1 MVGENSDLTKTE
13 EIFLPFSKENLEGE
27 LGKDF
32 LDVLRMVAPGTSLRV
47 SLDDFLNAK
56 MGALIAFDN
65 GKIESIVEGG
75 FRVNTK
81 FSAQKLVELAK
92 MDGAIILSRDGKEIL
107 FANTLLFPDISI
119 HTKETG
125 TRHKAAERTAK
136 QAGTLV
142 VAVSERK
149 NKISLYYGDASYQL
163 ERSSEILRRASETL
177 QILEKQRDVYEEF
190 LGDLNSLELRRHST
204 INVVCMVL
212 QRIEIMKRISEVVE
226 RYLIE
231 LGKEGMIVKMRLK
244 ELMSGLQ
251 KEEELILKDYFG
263 SNHSSSLEIL
273 EKMDFDFLLEPMNI
287 SRLLFEE
294 LHDKTISPKGVR
306 LLGKTNLL
314 ERYVDLLVGNF
325 ETLSEILIASNE
337 EILEVLE
344 SEAMLAFF
352 REEIYNLKEKINLGK
367 GI

>member
-1 MVGENSDLTKTE
+1 MVNKINEINKNE
-13 EIFLPFSKENLEGE
+13 EMFLPFSKENLEGE

-47 SLDDFLNAK
+47 ALDDFLNAK

-65 GKIESIVEGG
+65 GNLGPILEGG

-81 FSAQKLVELAK
+81 FTAQKLVELAK
-92 MDGAIILSRDGKEIL
+92 MDGAIILSKDGKEIIN
-107 FANTLLFPDISI
+107 ANTLLFPDISI

-125 TRHKAAERTAK
+125 TRHKAAERTSK
-136 QAGTLV
+136 QANTLV
-142 VAVSERK
+142 IAVSERK
-149 NKISLYYGDASYQL
+149 NKISLYYGDAAYQL

-177 QILEKQRDVYEEF
+177 QILEKQRDIFDE
-190 LGDLNSLELRRHST
+190 LLSDLNSLELRRHAT
-204 INVVCMVL
+204 INDVCMVL
-212 QRIEIMKRISEVVE
+212 QRVEIMKRVTDVVQ

-244 ELMSGLQ
+244 ELMGGLQ

-263 SNHSSSLEIL
+263 SAHSSSLEIL

-294 LHDKTISPKGVR
+294 LHDKTISPRGIR
-306 LLGKTNLL
+306 ILGKTNLL

-325 ETLSEILIASNE
+325 ENLSEILTASNE
-337 EILEVLE
+337 KILKVLE

-352 REEIYNLKEKINLGK
+352 REEIYNLKEKVNLGK
-367 GI
+367 GL